1 VGFELFLANL
11 PFDWDETNLTK
22 KFKDHATIES
32 VAIVRDPLTQKSHGS
47 AFMVVESQEEADQL
61 VEKFNKKSL
70 EGRLL
75 IVRRSS

>member
-1 VGFELFLANL
+1 
-11 PFDWDETNLTK
+11 
-22 KFKDHATIES
+22 
-32 VAIVRDPLTQKSHGS
+32 
-47 AFMVVESQEEADQL
+47 MVVESQEEADQL